1 MQNSVR
7 LVKQVNHQDKIIQK
21 VGLLSDLM
29 SFKLADMV
37 NIALEEGT
45 YYKTQEWCSQ
55 NADKYL
61 AENN

>member
-37 NIALEEGT
+37 NIALEEGI
-45 YYKTQEWCSQ
+45 YYKTQEWC
-55 NADKYL
+55 
-61 AENN
+61 